1 MFICS
6 IYLVFAFNFFLPL
19 FNFIYFIINFIVS
32 LSFSEKVLQLFL
44 VPDFLLVWKLLMLR
58 LVLFLDL
65 QSFFCLFCFLN
76 ALPSG
81 EYVNLACSII
91 VLWSDGNISSS
102 ARHSFFSTLT
112 DDNAG
117 IVAASL
123 LISYRSFLSLVLS
136 SIVMMINFYIL
147 SKRFSLKRE

>member
-1 MFICS
+1 MRIIFMFICS
-6 IYLVFAFNFFLPL
+6 IYLVFALNFFLPL

-91 VLWSDGNISSS
+91 LLWSEGSISSHLKYS
-102 ARHSFFSTLT
+102 YYSILP
-112 DDNAG
+112 DDNAD
-117 IVAASL
+117 IFAASL
-123 LISYRSFLSLVLS
+123 LISYCSLHL
-136 SIVMMINFYIL
+136 
-147 SKRFSLKRE
+147 